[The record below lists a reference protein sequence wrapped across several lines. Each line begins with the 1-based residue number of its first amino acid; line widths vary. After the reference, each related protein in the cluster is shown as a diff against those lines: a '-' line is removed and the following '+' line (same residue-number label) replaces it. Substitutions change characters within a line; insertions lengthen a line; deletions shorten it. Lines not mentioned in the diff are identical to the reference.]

1 MIDWRPTRRM
11 AMLAPLAAT
20 ACTNMAAGKTSGKP
34 ADEVFRDIA
43 TPSESVHSGV
53 CSPDGE
59 KRLTVRLCRY
69 PDLGLAWVW
78 MHTRTP
84 KGFFSYIDH
93 MAPCGHDATPTDGEA
108 ATYIDTHKTIVFER
122 LGAVS
127 KPKAAHVHGAAMAR
141 KVTEGRFG
149 PGEHKLDFK
158 IDFSPARLFSG
169 LNAGRTEVF
178 GHTRATVTVD
188 GETIEIEGPAQFHEQ
203 RQTTARFT
211 VPFSYLTLWGEQASA
226 TMLVTP
232 SRSDGYILDGD
243 RTMEIDHVEVGP
255 PGPQR
260 KLSVRLKDG
269 KTLVGAI
276 TLVQGYSVPIVGQSW
291 QGHMVRVE
299 LGPYAFLG
307 HANDF
312 RPDAVPYSA

>member
-1 MIDWRPTRRM
+1 M
-11 AMLAPLAAT
+11 AMLAPLAGAACANTPGGET
-20 ACTNMAAGKTSGKP
+20 AGKP
-34 ADEVFRDIA
+34 ADAPFRNIT

-59 KRLTVRLCRY
+59 RRVTVRLCRY

-78 MHTRTP
+78 MHARTP
-84 KGFFSYIDH
+84 KGFFSYVDH
-93 MAPCGHDATPTDGEA
+93 MAPCSRNATVTEGEA
-108 ATYIDTHKTIVFER
+108 ATYTDTRKTLTFER

-127 KPKAAHVHGAAMAR
+127 KPRACRIQGSAMAW
-141 KVTEGRFG
+141 KTQEGRFG
-149 PGEHKLDFK
+149 PGGRKLGVQIEFA
-158 IDFSPARLFSG
+158 PARLFSG

-178 GHTRATVTVD
+178 GHSRAVVTVD
-188 GETIEIEGPAQFHEQ
+188 GDTFEIEGPAQFHEQ

-232 SRSDGYILDGD
+232 GRRDGYILDGD
-243 RTMEIDHVEVGP
+243 RTMEIDNVQVGP
-255 PGPQR
+255 PDLRR

-269 KTLVGAI
+269 KTLVGEI
-276 TLVQGYSVPIVGQSW
+276 TLVQSYSVPIVGQTW
-291 QGHMVRVE
+291 QGHMVRAE

-312 RPDAVPYSA
+312 RPGEAPYSL